1 MINTACENII
11 EVNKQA
17 SISFPH
23 FFGGGETGRSFVSES
38 KVFVCVC
45 TSSHR
50 IEVVEEAHA
59 VRGRGLHGELQEGLH
74 VQVGLDH
81 CGGPQESRHR
91 CPGPVYASY
100 TEKDRDP

>member
-1 MINTACENII
+1 M
-11 EVNKQA
+11 
-17 SISFPH
+17 
-23 FFGGGETGRSFVSES
+23 GRSFVSES
-38 KVFVCVC
+38 KDCNVRVFVCVC

-59 VRGRGLHGELQEGLH
+59 VRGRGGLHGELQEGLH